1 MLAAMFAFAHHLAA
15 FCLFAALAV
24 ERMLIRG
31 EFSLASARLLLRA
44 DRIYGIAAGAI
55 LAIGFARMKWFEKT
69 PDYYLHSAP
78 FIAKIALFALIGLI
92 SIYPT
97 RKLLGWRKALAANEL
112 PTVDTATRRRLATVI
127 HLELGLLV
135 ALILCAALMAKGVGQ
150 IHQTPNPQ
158 SSSTAIHFQAG
169 MA

>member
-15 FCLFAALAV
+15 FSLFAALAA

-31 EFSLASARLLLRA
+31 ELTLTSARLLLRA
-44 DRIYGIAAGAI
+44 DRAYGIAAAAI
-55 LAIGFARMKWFEKT
+55 LAIGFARVKWFEKT

-78 FIAKIALFALIGLI
+78 FITKIALFALIGLL

-97 RKLLGWRKALAANEL
+97 RTLLGWRKTLAANEL
-112 PTVDTATRRRLATVI
+112 PSVDAATRRRLALVI
-127 HLELGLLV
+127 HLELVLLA

-150 IHQTPNPQ
+150 IH
-158 SSSTAIHFQAG
+158 
-169 MA
+169 